1 VSNDWLAERLVMGHT
16 GSVSRLIGVFGRNKA
31 NVRKMNEI
39 EKMLR
44 CDT

>member
-1 VSNDWLAERLVMGHT
+1 MRHLTPNT

-31 NVRKMNEI
+31 NVKKMNEI